1 MPELIMEIKCNFHS
15 KYVNNIYTSEKTRNT
30 EFRGRENIL
39 RKGVSESVDKFVRRP
54 TANKNAV
61 GLRGLEKTSLNI
73 IKPVVKGVK
82 EYFGNIKH
90 TYDHKIVFAMI
101 EKQVFGENTID
112 SITHDL
118 DKLILYT
125 LGFKRPFVSR
135 FHRFHS
141 EHHQEY
147 CRLKHK
153 KPNLRSMLCDNIAS
167 SPEFKPEKKL
177 SLRDY
182 YHSSPELKGVEGFG
196 ELLEQYNYGENIDF
210 TKIKLQKKRRYN
222 GTKGVF
228 TGILKAAPLFIA
240 NII

>member
-1 MPELIMEIKCNFHS
+1 MEIKCNFHPKS
-15 KYVNNIYTSEKTRNT
+15 VNNFYTPNVVRET
-30 EFRGRENIL
+30 EFRGRENVLL
-39 RKGVSESVDKFVRRP
+39 RKTGESADKFVRRP
-54 TANKNAV
+54 VATKSATGLH
-61 GLRGLEKTSLNI
+61 GLREKTEQLL
-73 IKPVVKGVK
+73 KPIVNSGK
-82 EYFGNIKH
+82 EYIHNIQH
-90 TYDHKIVFAMI
+90 TYEHKIVFAMI
-101 EKQVFGENTID
+101 EKEIFGSNSLD

-177 SLRDY
+177 SLREY
-182 YHSSPELKGVEGFG
+182 YQNSPELQGVNGFG
-196 ELLEQYNYGENIDF
+196 DLLEKYNFGENLDF
-210 TKIKLQKKRRYN
+210 TKIKFQKKQNYAN
-222 GTKGVF
+222 TKGLLKG
-228 TGILKAAPLFIA
+228 TAKILPLLISNFI
-240 NII
+240 